1 MKKILEDPLQCVGC
15 SSCASVCPTA
25 NISMKAKEGGFLY
38 PEIDQSTCVSCG
50 KCRNVCPVLAAKEK
64 KEPRQCYALVDN
76 REESRLKSASG
87 AASILFAEQILE
99 TGGAFCGCR
108 LDENLRAVHD
118 VTDELDALDLYR
130 DSKYVQSDM
139 SLAWPK
145 INAILKQGR
154 KILISGTPCQIAA
167 VKRRFGDREEIITCD
182 FVCSGVPDPSVF
194 ELYKKA
200 LEKERG
206 KAIQSFYFR
215 DKTNGW
221 KKSNIRVVYD
231 DGSEQIITR
240 KDSYYFKLFGNNL
253 YFRDCCYNCRFKD
266 FNTSADLTVGDYWGI
281 ERRYPEIDDDKGC
294 SLVIVNTEKGE
305 ALLSSVLNKA
315 TIWETPLDFAIETHP
330 KLEKSIHRD
339 AYRGL
344 FYKYYKGDERS
355 LQKAIKRSTGRSIF
369 DKIIRIISK
378 IK

>member
-1 MKKILEDPLQCVGC
+1 MKKILEEPLQCVGC
-15 SSCASVCPTA
+15 GSCVAICPTA
-25 NISMKAKEGGFLY
+25 SISMRTKEGGFLY

-50 KCRNVCPVLAAKEK
+50 KCRNVCPVLAEKAK

-76 REESRLKSASG
+76 REASRLKSASG

-99 TGGAFCGCR
+99 EGGVFCGCR
-108 LDENLRAVHD
+108 LDESLRAVHD
-118 VTDELDALDLYR
+118 VTDALDTLDLYR

-145 INAILKQGR
+145 IDAALKQG
-154 KILISGTPCQIAA
+154 KKVLVSGAPCQIDA
-167 VKRRFGDREEIITCD
+167 VKTRVGDREELITCD

-200 LEKERG
+200 LEKEQG

-231 DGSEQIITR
+231 DGSEQIIER
-240 KDSYYFKLFGNNL
+240 KNSDYFRLFGNNL
-253 YFRDCCYNCRFKD
+253 FFRDCCYNCRFKN

-281 ERRYPEIDDDKGC
+281 ERLYPEIDDDKGC

-305 ALLSSVLNKA
+305 ALLSSILNKA
-315 TIWETPLDFAIETHP
+315 TVWQTPLAFAIETHP
-330 KLEKSIHRD
+330 KLEKSIPKS

-344 FYKYYKGDERS
+344 FYKHYKGDEKS
-355 LQKAIKRSTGRSIF
+355 LQKAIKRSMGHSIL
-369 DKIIRIISK
+369 DKIIRKIST